1 MTLEEAIEH
10 SKQKSLELCGECS
23 DDHRRLAIWLTDLRD
38 LTKNGYGNFTNYLN
52 KHVHDFTIASMQG
65 RLSANPGLTPKE
77 MAKLVSKDVEAMMQE
92 LRLNYPYK
100 NNI

>member
-10 SKQKSLELCGECS
+10 SKRKSLELCGECAEE
-23 DDHRRLAIWLTDLRD
+23 HRMLAIWLTDLRD
-38 LTKNGYGNFTNYLN
+38 LTKNGYGNFTNYFN
-52 KHVHDFTIASMQG
+52 KHVHEFTIASMQG
-65 RLSANPGLTPKE
+65 RLSANPSLTPRE
-77 MAKLVSKDVEAMMQE
+77 MAKLVLEDVKVMMEE